1 MSDRESQS
9 DFFSDDD
16 SDGANKVFAL
26 KSKSKDLY
34 SKYDTRDEESDLEQE
49 EEEEEE
55 GEENHDDVDINQNY
69 DNNYEHDDD
78 DDEHLDTHQRD
89 DLSDQEDDDSTTTT
103 KISTINKK
111 LKKLTPKELEK
122 EQKRIKKTGVCYLSK
137 IPPYM
142 KPSKLRSILSRFGS
156 IDRLFLKPED
166 ASIYHKRVKYG
177 GNKKKRFTE
186 GWIEFVNKKDAKLCA
201 QTLNGNKLGGK
212 KTSYYYDDIINIK
225 YLKGFKWLDLT
236 QQIAKENEIRQ
247 AKLALDLSQQNKFN
261 KAFVHNV
268 EQSKMIEGIKRKRS
282 ANGEAKEGEK
292 QTAATATTTAAT
304 NKKNKKDSNDD
315 DEDDDDKLR
324 RHFKQRK
331 VTSTRSDASSELK
344 QKSTPNDRLSHV
356 LSKVL

>member
-1 MSDRESQS
+1 MSDRDLQP
-9 DFFSDDD
+9 DFFSDDE
-16 SDGANKVFAL
+16 SDQEHQVFL
-26 KSKSKDLY
+26 RSKAKRLHAHTTTTDEAEGE
-34 SKYDTRDEESDLEQE
+34 EESDFGSEDE
-49 EEEEEE
+49 EENFASYS
-55 GEENHDDVDINQNY
+55 NHRETDNQDV
-69 DNNYEHDDD
+69 E
-78 DDEHLDTHQRD
+78 DDEHPQSSKEQLLLGDND
-89 DLSDQEDDDSTTTT
+89 ASPASTTT
-103 KISTINKK
+103 STTIINKK

-142 KPSKLRSILSRFGS
+142 KPAKLRSVLSRFGS
-156 IDRLFLKPED
+156 IDRIFLKPED

-225 YLKGFKWLDLT
+225 YLSGFKWMDLT
-236 QQIAKENEIRQ
+236 QQIAKENEVRQ
-247 AKLALDLSQQNKFN
+247 AKLVLDLSQQNKFN

-282 ANGEAKEGEK
+282 QRDKEKEPGEGEDTI
-292 QTAATATTTAAT
+292 TASD
-304 NKKNKKDSNDD
+304 KKNNSKNDD
-315 DEDDDDKLR
+315 VSDTLR

-344 QKSTPNDRLSHV
+344 EKSAPNDRLANV

>member
-1 MSDRESQS
+1 MATTRQDMSEIESQS
-9 DFFSDDD
+9 DFFSDDE
-16 SDGANKVFAL
+16 
-26 KSKSKDLY
+26 
-34 SKYDTRDEESDLEQE
+34 TDEEHQMFLRSKGKKLHTYVTTTEKEGSDLDE
-49 EEEEEE
+49 EEEES
-55 GEENHDDVDINQNY
+55 DDGNG
-69 DNNYEHDDD
+69 
-78 DDEHLDTHQRD
+78 DEHRDNGDKEDKEDYKNDEELDKHPSAE
-89 DLSDQEDDDSTTTT
+89 LSDEDDKEQTLANTT
-103 KISTINKK
+103 TINKK

-142 KPSKLRSILSRFGS
+142 KPSKLRSVLSRFGS
-156 IDRLFLKPED
+156 IDRIFLKPEE

-186 GWIEFVNKKDAKLCA
+186 GWVEFVKKKDAKLCA

-225 YLKGFKWLDLT
+225 YLKGFKWMDLT

-268 EQSKMIEGIKRKRS
+268 EQLKMIEGIKRKRNAKGQDKEQGTRGDS
-282 ANGEAKEGEK
+282 AAG
-292 QTAATATTTAAT
+292 TTTT
-304 NKKNKKDSNDD
+304 DN
-315 DEDDDDKLR
+315 DDDKLR

-331 VTSTRSDASSELK
+331 VTSTRSDASSGLK
-344 QKSTPNDRLSHV
+344 QKSTPNDRLTNV